1 MFIIVIMSQSSRHKL
16 IQLITWQVCLSSSSS
31 IILKSMH
38 ECENWF
44 VTRLYKLRRH
54 RSSHNIKF
62 HSWQSIV
69 LKSFLIRRLQ
79 DSYIILSFEELLKY
93 LCLHP
98 FVIILCCHVK
108 TMLFQAHH
116 KVQRLSFKLMMV
128 SPLCLS
134 LHPDGPHCH
143 TQRCRF
149 SPFIKAQLSQ

>member
-69 LKSFLIRRLQ
+69 LKFSLISRLQ
-79 DSYIILSFEELLKY
+79 DSYII
-93 LCLHP
+93 CLHP
-98 FVIILCCHVK
+98 FVIILCCQVK

-116 KVQRLSFKLMMV
+116 KAQRLSFKLMMV